1 MCIFGLLF
9 PGCAK
14 NGLTPDNA
22 GQPEFLAGGA
32 RQIAPAY
39 ASYKD
44 IPGISQDEIDAVEA
58 FRASGRGFVYGM
70 TLSSECFEDRDGM
83 GGYAVLFCRWLTDL
97 FGVEFT
103 PVIYD
108 WGDLLQ
114 GLESGAVDFTGE
126 MTITPERLN
135 QYYMTSVI
143 AERPV
148 TITRL
153 TDAQEPHL
161 ISARRR
167 PRLGFL
173 EGSSTRAMTRPLLP
187 YDFNTVYVS
196 DSEEAYAMLREG
208 IIDAFVEEGYEA
220 ETVMS
225 GDLTVAEILP
235 HIYSSITMAARKPE
249 LAPVISVVQR
259 YLDQGGLYHLVHL
272 YNRGHGQYL
281 TYRFHR
287 SLSPEETA
295 YVEAR
300 DSIGGEA
307 VPIPVALENA
317 NYPVSFYN
325 KTENAWQGIAWDVL
339 KEIEKITALRF
350 EVASGRD
357 DTFLENMAQLES
369 GEAAMVS
376 ELLQTNERKGRF
388 LWAAEPYS
396 RDNFALLSKLET
408 PDLGVNE
415 ILYARVGL
423 IHGTAYEELFR
434 RWFPNHRNT
443 VEYPVM
449 TAALDALRKGE
460 VDLLM
465 GTRNTLLTLTNY
477 MEEPGYKANMIFY
490 RTANSHFGFNRDEEM
505 LCSIMGKAQALVNTG
520 LLESRWL
527 SRVFDYRSTIVRA
540 RQPYLIMFSVLMGLV
555 VFLLI
560 VLLQKYKE
568 SGHEL
573 EEMVRRRTMELE
585 DRNRELEIQKNAV
598 QAAYKVKSRFLAN
611 MSHEIRTPLNAII
624 GLSQTEMEKAQTG
637 SNENLESINRSGS
650 TLLSVVNDL
659 LDISSIE
666 SGEME
671 LRPADYSLPAL
682 IHGAMTT
689 ARFRLEGKDTGL
701 RLELDENLPVKL
713 HGDKQR
719 ITQILSNL
727 LTNAIKFTERGS
739 IILRIGLDRAG
750 KDFPNDLSLI
760 FEVHDTGIGIRD
772 EDVKRIFTDYGQ
784 TGAGMGLFVTKK
796 LAELMDGGIA
806 VVSEYG
812 KGSVFTA
819 RIRQGI
825 ADKTPL
831 GNETAERLRNF
842 TWKEAAVK
850 RTALPYARVL
860 VVDDV
865 PTNHAVA
872 RGIMKPYRMTVD
884 AVASGRE
891 AVDLIG
897 REEVRYDAIF
907 MDHMMPGMDG
917 MEATARIR
925 ALGTGYAASVPIIA
939 LTANALPENEE
950 LFLEN
955 GFNAFMAKP
964 IDINVLNR
972 VLNEWVRDEEK
983 EKLFAGFVT
992 EEAGEEAP
1000 STGKLAAV
1008 TIDGVDLSAG
1018 AAQFGGE
1025 ESYLEI
1031 VKVFIHDTPR
1041 LLETVQHCLDG
1052 FRIMPAAAATALEA
1066 LKSYTITV
1074 HGIKGSCYGI
1084 CAAPVGDLA
1093 KELEMA
1099 AKAQDLGRVIT
1110 LNNRFIQET
1119 EKLVEELKVLF
1130 PARLE
1135 KPRLE
1140 KAAPDPALLQNLL
1153 AAARAYNINEMLVI
1167 LDELEQYRYHEN
1179 DGLIEQLRDAANDYE
1194 YAAVNRLLTAFF
1206 NNEDELLSGTAG

>member
-1 MCIFGLLF
+1 M
-9 PGCAK
+9 
-14 NGLTPDNA
+14 D
-22 GQPEFLAGGA
+22 A
-32 RQIAPAY
+32 RQGTPVY

-58 FRASGRGFVYGM
+58 FRSSGRTFVYGM
-70 TLSSECFEDRDGM
+70 TLSSECFEDRNGM

-103 PVIYD
+103 PVIYE
-108 WGDLLQ
+108 WGELLQ

-187 YDFNTVYVS
+187 YDFNTVYVA

-225 GDLTVAEILP
+225 GDLTMAEILP
-235 HIYSSITMAARKPE
+235 HIYSSITMAARRTE

-259 YLDQGGLYHLVHL
+259 YLDQGGLYHLVNL
-272 YNRGHGQYL
+272 YNRGHSQYL

-287 SLSPEETA
+287 SLSAEEMA

-300 DSIGGEA
+300 DGIGGKA

-325 KTENAWQGIAWDVL
+325 KTERAWQGIAWDVL

-357 DTFLENMAQLES
+357 DTFLDNLDQLES
-369 GEAAMVS
+369 GRAALVS
-376 ELLQTNERKGRF
+376 ELLQTDERKGRF
-388 LWAAEPYS
+388 LWSPEPYS

-415 ILYARVGL
+415 ILYARVAL
-423 IHGTAYEELFR
+423 IQGTAYEELFH

-465 GTRNTLLTLTNY
+465 GTRSTLLTLTNY

-490 RTANSHFGFNRDEEM
+490 RTANSHFGFNREEEL

-527 SRVFDYRSTIVRA
+527 SRVFDYRSAIVRA

-560 VLLQKYKE
+560 VLLQKYRE
-568 SGHEL
+568 SGREL
-573 EEMVRRRTMELE
+573 EEMVRRRTLELE
-585 DRNRELEIQKNAV
+585 DRNRELEVQKNAV
-598 QAAYKVKSRFLAN
+598 HAAYKVKSRFLAN

-624 GLSQTEMEKAQTG
+624 GLSQTELEKAQRG
-637 SNENLESINRSGS
+637 SSENLESINRSGS

-671 LRPADYSLPAL
+671 LRTADYSLPAL
-682 IHGAMTT
+682 IHSAMTA
-689 ARFRLEGKDTGL
+689 ARLRLEGRQISL
-701 RLELDENLPVKL
+701 RLELDEKLPVKL

-719 ITQILSNL
+719 ITQILNNL
-727 LTNAIKFTERGS
+727 LSNAIKFTEQGS
-739 IILRIGLDRAG
+739 VILRIGFDRAG
-750 KDFPNDLSLI
+750 KNAPGDLLLI

-772 EDVKRIFTDYGQ
+772 EDVKRIFTEYGQ
-784 TGAGMGLFVTKK
+784 TGTSGAGMGLFVTKK
-796 LAELMDGGIA
+796 LAELMDGGIG

-812 KGSVFTA
+812 RGSVFTA
-819 RIRQGI
+819 RFRQGI
-825 ADKTPL
+825 ADQTPL
-831 GNETAERLRNF
+831 GNEAAERLRNC
-842 TWKEAAVK
+842 TWKEAEVK
-850 RTALPYARVL
+850 RPLLPYARVL

-884 AVASGRE
+884 AVSCGQD
-891 AVDLIG
+891 AVDIIA
-897 REEVRYDAIF
+897 RAEVRYDAIF

-917 MEATARIR
+917 MEAAERIR
-925 ALGTGYAASVPIIA
+925 ALGTEYAASVPIIA
-939 LTANALPENEE
+939 LTANALPGNDE
-950 LFLEN
+950 LFLKH

-964 IDINVLNR
+964 IDINVLNK
-972 VLNEWVRDEEK
+972 VLIEWVWDEEK
-983 EKLFAGFVT
+983 EKRSAAATMEGAGEES
-992 EEAGEEAP
+992 EEAGEQAEP
-1000 STGKLAAV
+1000 GKLAAV
-1008 TIDGVDLSAG
+1008 TIDGVDLAAG

-1025 ESYLEI
+1025 DSYLEI

-1041 LLETVQHCLDG
+1041 LLETVQNCLDS
-1052 FRIMPAAAATALEA
+1052 FRIMPAAAAQALEA

-1084 CAAPVGDLA
+1084 CAAPVGDMA
-1093 KELEMA
+1093 KELELA
-1099 AKAQDLGRVIT
+1099 AKAQDLGKVIT

-1130 PARLE
+1130 PARQE

-1140 KAAPDPALLQNLL
+1140 KTNPDPALLQKLL
-1153 AAARAYNINEMLVI
+1153 DGARAYDINEMLSV
-1167 LDELEQYRYHEN
+1167 LDELEQYYYLEN
-1179 DGLIEQLRDAANDYE
+1179 NDLVEQLREAAHDYE
-1194 YAAVNRLLTAFF
+1194 YASVIRLLTAFLES
-1206 NNEDELLSGTAG
+1206 EDEFLSGTAG